1 MEEIRSIGTTT
12 TGSSDNNNQKEAKK
26 QTPSDRWKRFSSTS
40 TAAGEDD
47 EDTVKDKPERYNG
60 VLSWDRLLQEWSE
73 DIQEYLDKIE
83 AGGKQ
88 KGYPMSTFGRAGI
101 QKQAAAEQQKEE
113 EQSSIPAPE
122 EMASSTTIST
132 PTDKNDN
139 NNIKTSNKKSDS
151 KVPRPIPAPRK
162 EGEAV
167 LPHTDVSDKSKRVW
181 IVTTASLP
189 WMTGTGVN
197 PLLRAAY
204 MVEGRDEAGG
214 SVTLMLP
221 WLERKEDQDDVYGPN
236 KTFDTPEQQEEYIR
250 GWLKNSAKMVEAS
263 EKLNIRWY
271 TAWQNK
277 AENSL
282 YSMGDI
288 VADISADDVDI
299 MVLEE
304 PEHLNWYRAPG
315 QSWTNKFKHVVGII
329 HTNYFVYAQEQPGAL
344 IRVSY
349 FWNLENTLNLSFWCI
364 ICCLSS
370 LPHDWLLLPVLL
382 SLQTGSGN
390 EVTLYLDVPVTL
402 SSDY

>member
-1 MEEIRSIGTTT
+1 M
-12 TGSSDNNNQKEAKK
+12 
-26 QTPSDRWKRFSSTS
+26 
-40 TAAGEDD
+40 
-47 EDTVKDKPERYNG
+47 KDKPERYNG
-60 VLSWDRLLQEWSE
+60 VLSWERLLQEWSE

-83 AGGKQ
+83 ASGKGQ
-88 KGYPMSTFGRAGI
+88 GYPMSTFGRFKKDEEKDEG
-101 QKQAAAEQQKEE
+101 QGKDKAASKD
-113 EQSSIPAPE
+113 PAVISPPTPE
-122 EMASSTTIST
+122 PAQVVSSSTADHTKAKS
-132 PTDKNDN
+132 
-139 NNIKTSNKKSDS
+139 SN

-167 LPHTDVSDKSKRVW
+167 LPHTDISDKSKRIW

-189 WMTGTGVN
+189 WMTGTAVN

-204 MVEGRDEAGG
+204 MLEGRREAGG

-221 WLERKEDQDDVYGPN
+221 WLERKEDQDAVYGQG

-250 GWLKNSAKMVEAS
+250 GWLKNSAKMDDAS
-263 EKLNIRWY
+263 EHLNIRWY

-288 VADISADDVDI
+288 VASISEDEVDI

-315 QSWTNKFKHVVGII
+315 ESWTNKFKHVVGIV

-344 IRVSY
+344 VRVSNEKRVY
-349 FWNLENTLNLSFWCI
+349 IFTSV
-364 ICCLSS
+364 S
-370 LPHDWLLLPVLL
+370 LR
-382 SLQTGSGN
+382 SI
-390 EVTLYLDVPVTL
+390 
-402 SSDY
+402 